1 MPVELEEI
9 TLEPDGHLVQFY
21 EDDAQLE
28 QTVGGYLTRAMQAGA
43 AAVVIATEEHRRR
56 FLAAL
61 ESAGMDIAAC
71 SREGTLITLDAAATM
86 AGFVDRGQVDH
97 EAFRRVVGSILR
109 RAAATGRAV
118 CAYGE
123 MVALLWE
130 SGDVLTAIE
139 LEKAWNQL
147 ADELSFTLVCG
158 YRSESVQGN
167 EHADA
172 LHEVCRLHTSVVGSS
187 PAADRGSAFEP
198 ADAAVPDTMS
208 AKFSGEPQAPA
219 LARRFVSDLL
229 QQLGHS
235 ALLEDAK
242 LVVSELA
249 TNAVIHARSSFTV
262 EVHPRGTRVRLSVR
276 DASRTKPT
284 LRDHDALAG
293 SGRGLRLIDMLAANW
308 GVELADD
315 GKTVWAE
322 LRP

>member
-1 MPVELEEI
+1 
-9 TLEPDGHLVQFY
+9 
-21 EDDAQLE
+21 
-28 QTVGGYLTRAMQAGA
+28 
-43 AAVVIATEEHRRR
+43 
-56 FLAAL
+56 
-61 ESAGMDIAAC
+61 
-71 SREGTLITLDAAATM
+71 M

-139 LEKAWNQL
+139 LEKAWNHL
-147 ADELSFTLVCG
+147 ANELPFTLVCG
-158 YRSESVQGN
+158 YRSESVEGN
-167 EHADA
+167 EHADS
-172 LHEVCRLHTSVVGSS
+172 LHEVCRLHTSVFGRP
-187 PAADRGSAFEP
+187 PAAHCGSELEP
-198 ADAAVPDTMS
+198 VDAAPLGTMS
-208 AKFSGEPQAPA
+208 ANFSRDPQAPA

-229 QQLGHS
+229 QRLDHS
-235 ALLEDAK
+235 SLLEDAK
-242 LVVSELA
+242 LVASELA

-262 EVHPRGTRVRLSVR
+262 EVHLRGTGVRLSVR
-276 DASRTKPT
+276 DASRTRPT

-308 GVELADD
+308 GVALADD

>member
-9 TLEPDGHLVQFY
+9 TGEAGGHLVQFY
-21 EDDAQLE
+21 DDDAHLA
-28 QTVGGYLTRAMQAGA
+28 QTVGGYLTRAMQGGA
-43 AAVVIATEEHRRR
+43 VAVVIATDEHRRR
-56 FLAAL
+56 FLAEL
-61 ESAGMDIAAC
+61 ESAGMDTAAC
-71 SREGTLITLDAAATM
+71 SREGTLIVLDAADTM
-86 AGFVDRGQVDH
+86 AGFVEGGQVDH
-97 EAFRRVVGSILR
+97 EAFHRVLGSVLR
-109 RAAATGRAV
+109 RAEATGRPV

-130 SGDVLTAIE
+130 AGNVLTAIE
-139 LEKAWNQL
+139 LERAWNEL
-147 ADELSFTLVCG
+147 ARELPFTLVCG
-158 YRSESVQGN
+158 YRSESVRIN

-172 LHEVCRLHTSVVGSS
+172 LHEVCRLHSSVVGRS
-187 PAADRGSAFEP
+187 PAGHCGSALKP
-198 ADAAVPDTMS
+198 ADAAAPATMS
-208 AKFSGEPQAPA
+208 ANFSRDAQAPA

-229 QQLGHS
+229 QRLEHS

-262 EVHPRGTRVRLSVR
+262 EVHSRGTGVRLSVR
-276 DASRTKPT
+276 DASPTKPT
-284 LRDHDALAG
+284 LGNCDALAG